1 MTLKTAI
8 SIYGITLLFGL
19 MTTASQ
25 VHADTASDTSASS
38 PDEANSSQIA
48 EVVVTATRRAAPL
61 QTVPVSVGVVSAD
74 MVENANLKSVR
85 DLQYLSPSVYVT
97 SANGATISVRGV
109 GTNTTNN
116 GSEQAV
122 GLVVDGVVIG
132 FIDDLGIDSLA
143 DLDHV
148 EVLRGPQG
156 MLFGKNA
163 SAGVIS
169 VTTERPKIGGDISAR
184 AHATYGSYNDTND
197 NLIVNLPIN
206 DTLAAEMSAYFVNR
220 DGFVRDVLLNRTIG
234 GNKGEGARAKLLW
247 RPRDDLDVLVSG
259 DFRNAVQGYNF
270 LATWANYGHGYL
282 TYAPGGLGLQQI
294 GVVAGPNNT
303 ETGDWLVGR
312 RDTHSGGGSVEVNY
326 KIGDFTLTSLTAV
339 RRLSREIDA
348 PIVSGALEFE
358 RQQLTYDGT
367 QYSQEFRVTSPIEQ
381 RVTYVGGLFL
391 YDRTAQFSSLVA
403 GPFGGQG
410 PALFGPG
417 AELSNVGGEQ
427 FVHNVVKSYA
437 AFGEANL
444 KVTDRLTFTA
454 GGRLTFD
461 DTTGST
467 HSELVPNV
475 YPLPGQKLRAAG
487 TATAT
492 DTNFSYRVGPQFHF
506 TPNLMVYGTF
516 ATGYKG
522 PVVDAESSSV
532 VRVVQ
537 PETVKS
543 YEVGLKSYLF
553 DHRMVLNFAVFDEKF
568 KNFQTSVWQPALNG
582 FILGNAGGL
591 RSRGADADFT
601 IKPMSA
607 LTLSG
612 GVTYLDAVYTDFE
625 ATCYS
630 ALAPIPMR
638 TTTNPSGVGGCY
650 TAPGSKSGFTQAAG
664 FPLNNASKWTYKL
677 AVDYVASISGT
688 LNFDGSINCI
698 GRTQFFNVGY
708 DPNTRIA
715 PYGIAGLNL
724 GVASSDG
731 KWRAGVFARN
741 LFDKYFI
748 ASIASTSLDA
758 GAYTNLISAEARR
771 TVGVSGNYNF

>member
-8 SIYGITLLFGL
+8 SIDARVLGYLV
-19 MTTASQ
+19 MMAAAPVHAETASQ
-25 VHADTASDTSASS
+25 TSLPLENGGSAELS
-38 PDEANSSQIA
+38 

-61 QTVPVSVGVVSAD
+61 QSVPVSVSVVSA
-74 MVENANLKSVR
+74 EALESSNLKSVR
-85 DLQYLSPSVYVT
+85 DLQYISPSVYVT

-143 DLDHV
+143 DLDQI

-169 VTTERPKIGGDISAR
+169 VITQRPKLGDFSAR
-184 AHATYGSYNDTND
+184 AHTSYGSYNDTND
-197 NLIVNLPIN
+197 SLIVNLPIS
-206 DTLAAEMSAYFVNR
+206 DTSAAEMSAYFVNR
-220 DGFVRDVLLNRTIG
+220 DGFVRDVLLNKTIG
-234 GNKGEGARAKLLW
+234 GNRGEGARAKLLW
-247 RPRDDLDVLVSG
+247 KPLEDLSVLFSG
-259 DFRNAVQGYNF
+259 DYRNAVQGYNF

-294 GVVAGPNNT
+294 GVVAGPDNT
-303 ETGDWLVGR
+303 ETGDWMVGR
-312 RDTHSGGGSVEVNY
+312 RNTQSGGSSAELNY
-326 KIGDFTLTSLTAV
+326 QLGDFTVTSLSAL
-339 RRLSREIDA
+339 RRLTRQVDA
-348 PIVSGALEFE
+348 PIVSGALDFE
-358 RQQLTYDGT
+358 RQQLTYHGI
-367 QYSQEFRVTSPIEQ
+367 QYSQELRITSPAE
-381 RVTYVGGLFL
+381 RRLSYVGGLFF
-391 YDRTAQFSSLVA
+391 YDRSAEFTSLVA

-410 PALFGPG
+410 PALYGPG

-427 FVHNVVKSYA
+427 FVHNVVRSSA
-437 AFGEANL
+437 VFGEANL
-444 KVTDRLTFTA
+444 KATDRLTFTA

-461 DTTGST
+461 DTHGSSIT
-467 HSELVPNV
+467 EKVANV
-475 YPLPGQKLRAAG
+475 YPLPGQTLRAPGSAE
-487 TATAT
+487 AR
-492 DTNFSYRVGPQFHF
+492 DTNFSYRAGPQFHF
-506 TPNLMVYGTF
+506 TPDLMAYATF

-532 VRVVQ
+532 VRTVQ

-543 YEVGLKSYLF
+543 YEVGLKSSLF
-553 DHRMVLNFAVFDEKF
+553 DHRAVVNIALFDEKF
-568 KNFQTSVWQPALNG
+568 KNFQTSVWQPSLNG

-591 RSRGADADFT
+591 RSRGTDVDFAVKASST
-601 IKPMSA
+601 
-607 LTLSG
+607 LTLTG
-612 GVTYLDAVYTDFE
+612 GVTYLDAVYTDFQ

-630 ALAPIPMR
+630 ALAPIPMLN
-638 TTTNPSGVGGCY
+638 TTNPSGVGGCY
-650 TAPGSKSGFTQAAG
+650 KAPGARSGFTQAAG

-677 AVDYVASISGT
+677 AADYVAAISGT
-688 LNFDGSINCI
+688 LNFEGNLNYI

-724 GVASSDG
+724 GVASADG
-731 KWRAGVFARN
+731 KWRASVFARN
-741 LFDKYFI
+741 LFDKYFR
-748 ASIASTSLDA
+748 ASLASTSLDA

-771 TVGVSGNYNF
+771 TLGVSASYNF